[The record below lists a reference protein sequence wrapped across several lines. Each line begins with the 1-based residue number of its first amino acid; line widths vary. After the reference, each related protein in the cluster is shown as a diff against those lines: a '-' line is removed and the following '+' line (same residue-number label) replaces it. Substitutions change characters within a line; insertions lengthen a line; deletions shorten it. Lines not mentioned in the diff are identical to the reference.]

1 MHFVEVL
8 QHNKREQS
16 PYHQLYATLV
26 TGERPQ
32 LAQCLAGAPHLD
44 PVTTEEVLEPAVLAL
59 PGEGG
64 FSLSKFRSLPQFHA
78 YSRDLLLM
86 WPPSPT

>member
-16 PYHQLYATLV
+16 PYHQLCATLV
-26 TGERPQ
+26 TAERPQ
-32 LAQCLAGAPHLD
+32 LAQCLAEAPHL
-44 PVTTEEVLEPAVLAL
+44 EVLEPAGLAL
-59 PGEGG
+59 PGKGG
-64 FSLSKFRSLPQFHA
+64 FSLSKSRSLPQFHA
-78 YSRDLLLM
+78 CSRDLLVM